1 MGSEV
6 CLGPSVATLGVLAF
20 SLLPLPPPPPPNR
33 PGSWCLWGSGRWLW
47 LLELGGLG
55 DKELRR
61 KRLQLEVVQKR
72 GVLGWSLLV
81 PELLPSETIA
91 ISRVGRTEKSRDL
104 PSFLSSH
111 LPHFFLPPSYK
122 YYEGPLW
129 GYTSAQDSPVPAL
142 WEPVRSCT

>member
-6 CLGPSVATLGVLAF
+6 CLGPLVATLGVLAC
-20 SLLPLPPPPPPNR
+20 SPLPPHTPTPR

-61 KRLQLEVVQKR
+61 KRLQLEVVQEH

-81 PELLPSETIA
+81 PELLPSAGWVE
-91 ISRVGRTEKSRDL
+91 
-104 PSFLSSH
+104 
-111 LPHFFLPPSYK
+111 
-122 YYEGPLW
+122 
-129 GYTSAQDSPVPAL
+129 
-142 WEPVRSCT
+142 